1 MGFCMHIEIK
11 QVRPDEWVTIDADL
25 DPRIPHPALATG
37 KTLAECI
44 QNLEQWQKDRG
55 LILGD

>member
-1 MGFCMHIEIK
+1 MHIEIK

-25 DPRIPHPALATG
+25 DPKIPHPALATG

-44 QNLEQWQKDRG
+44 QNLEQWEKDRG
-55 LILGD
+55 LTPGD